1 MTSLSART
9 ELCAMEPATAQ
20 IRTTKNASLLAC
32 GRETRWRARKLAESF
47 AGILFVATKGEFC
60 TFVCGRAQHKTF
72 NADVRNERLL

>member
-47 AGILFVATKGEFC
+47 AGMLFVAAKGKFC
-60 TFVCGRAQHKTF
+60 TFAQHKAF
-72 NADVRNERLL
+72 NAEVRNERLL